1 MSPFCRR
8 RFAIADR
15 RQGTP
20 PRTRTLTNWVG
31 TSRAANY
38 TRDACCVVE
47 QRKPWDSNPQTVYP
61 VACFQD
67 RFLIRPDDFRAFNQ
81 APGVGIEPTASWF
94 RARRHYQQ
102 QLPRNTSWTPLV
114 RKGSGRGSRTPI
126 AWFKARK
133 RTVGPS
139 PLVQSA
145 LRESNPP
152 VQLGRLVPEPIGQ
165 GHVSSRRKER
175 ESNPQGREARPGSS
189 GVPSPIGLPFHC
201 IKAAAA
207 GIEPASGRL
216 TVAFPYQHRTHRIV
230 SFSQDGRI
238 RTGDLVRPRH
248 AEYQAFPRPEP
259 RAPSG
264 SRTRTS
270 AMARQQAT
278 ATSWALGWKP
288 NFQRSK
294 GRSEH
299 REGLEPS
306 SPHYGCGIL
315 AAGRPVRWFSGT
327 SGARTRTRLVKS
339 QGCCR

>member
-1 MSPFCRR
+1 MLP
-8 RFAIADR
+8 ITP
-15 RQGTP
+15 GT
-20 PRTRTLTNWVG
+20 RVVSSSSGSRGTRTHNG
-31 TSRAANY
+31 KAA
-38 TRDACCVVE
+38 
-47 QRKPWDSNPQTVYP
+47 
-61 VACFQD
+61 ACFQD

-114 RKGSGRGSRTPI
+114 RKGSGRGNRTPI
-126 AWFKARK
+126 AWFKARR
-133 RTVGPS
+133 RTISPS

-175 ESNPQGREARPGSS
+175 ESNPQGCEARPDSS
-189 GVPSPIGLPFHC
+189 GVPSPFGLPFRC

-264 SRTRTS
+264 S
-270 AMARQQAT
+270 
-278 ATSWALGWKP
+278 
-288 NFQRSK
+288 
-294 GRSEH
+294 
-299 REGLEPS
+299 
-306 SPHYGCGIL
+306 
-315 AAGRPVRWFSGT
+315 
-327 SGARTRTRLVKS
+327 
-339 QGCCR
+339 